1 MLVRMIRAA
10 RAINFTSAATRS
22 SCSMDEL
29 YPIHN
34 IHHLNP
40 HTPYMLTVGGMMM
53 LFYSLLCLAYAP
65 TFGDFRAWFILSI
78 VSLLF
83 SAIIQLTILEY
94 RANHL

>member
-1 MLVRMIRAA
+1 MLVTMIRVAA
-10 RAINFTSAATRS
+10 AINFTSAAAT

-53 LFYSLLCLAYAP
+53 LFYSALCVLYP
-65 TFGDFRAWFILSI
+65 VTFGDFRPWFVFSI
-78 VSLLF
+78 VSLFL
-83 SAIIQLTILEY
+83 SAITQLAILEH
-94 RANHL
+94 RENHL